1 MSTKQA
7 VRLRINFKSR
17 WMGSAAFFGGL
28 GFFLLCVYYFG
39 FTNLLDCNI
48 GQMLFH
54 MLLPMGVLAALVV
67 LLYVLRYDSSMLI
80 IALAGVYSLLMLIRS
95 FSYDGA
101 ISIIIGALWYTVCAA
116 ICLIM
121 LTGFLTDKGYLVI
134 AFLIP
139 VVFRIVFVDVF
150 QYIFTLS
157 IIDFVQEIAMLCGLT
172 ALGMSVLCFD
182 TVPIKQR
189 KAE

>member
-48 GQMLFH
+48 GQVLFH
-54 MLLPMGVLAALVV
+54 MLLPMVVLAALVV
-67 LLYVLRYDSSMLI
+67 LLHVLHYDSSMLI

-95 FSYDGA
+95 FSYDGT
-101 ISIIIGALWYTVCAA
+101 ISIILGALWYTVCAA

-139 VVFRIVFVDVF
+139 VVFRVVFVDVF

-157 IIDFVQEIAMLCGLT
+157 LIDFVQEIAMLCGLL
-172 ALGMSVLCFD
+172 AIGMSAMCFD

-189 KAE
+189 RAE